1 MDTMS
6 SIPTAVQGKDSSMT
20 HDNVS
25 PVFAAGSD
33 RWTISLKNFWNL
45 RIPIRLK
52 LSIAVTL
59 IVSLTILILSLT
71 ILARQKDQLYWQAV
85 EKGKVSLNYFATNAS
100 IPLLNDDIVRLNRL
114 IKDAAS
120 IEGILYVAIV
130 DRQNKIK
137 AHIDPNNIGNTLQ
150 IFQNMEEVRKEGNAT
165 YFSYTLSS
173 GTKVLNLS
181 RPITFKYKELGTVHI
196 GLSLDFINH
205 LIYQASTFIL
215 ILSLFIIL
223 LGIAVAILLGINFSR
238 PISKLVDAT
247 QEIGKGNL
255 HHRIE
260 MKRKDEFGDLASA
273 FNYMADELDKKE
285 TANAQLFSERIRVEK
300 EARKLE
306 GQLRQSQKMEAVG
319 QLAGGIAHDF
329 NNSLTLIK
337 VCSQLALQELKEADP
352 IREKIQQIDEA
363 TTRSGDLAR
372 QLLTFS
378 RRHIEEAKVLDL
390 NNIMVNLNKML
401 RRSIGE
407 SVELINK
414 IGEGLWKLKG
424 DPGQIEQVIV
434 NLVVNARDA
443 MPNGGKVVLE
453 TANIELDQE
462 YARAHVHVAPG
473 PYVMLSVTDT
483 GKGMKPEIK
492 EHIFEPFFTTK
503 EEGKGTGLGLFMVYG
518 IVQKHGGHIVVDSEP
533 EMGTTFKIYFPP
545 ADEIMEA
552 AKEEFSGIR
561 LPQGGET
568 VLVAEDDK
576 DLRSIMVQALK
587 RQGYKTLEA
596 ANGEDGLLIFDK
608 HRLEIDLIV
617 TDIVMPT
624 MNGLELTDLL
634 LPLCP
639 RIKVLYMSG
648 HLDNPILQERNLDP
662 ETNFISKPFSLED
675 LTERVRKVLDNN
687 Y

>member
-1 MDTMS
+1 
-6 SIPTAVQGKDSSMT
+6 
-20 HDNVS
+20 
-25 PVFAAGSD
+25 
-33 RWTISLKNFWNL
+33 
-45 RIPIRLK
+45 
-52 LSIAVTL
+52 
-59 IVSLTILILSLT
+59 
-71 ILARQKDQLYWQAV
+71 
-85 EKGKVSLNYFATNAS
+85 
-100 IPLLNDDIVRLNRL
+100 
-114 IKDAAS
+114 
-120 IEGILYVAIV
+120 
-130 DRQNKIK
+130 
-137 AHIDPNNIGNTLQ
+137 
-150 IFQNMEEVRKEGNAT
+150 
-165 YFSYTLSS
+165 
-173 GTKVLNLS
+173 
-181 RPITFKYKELGTVHI
+181 
-196 GLSLDFINH
+196 
-205 LIYQASTFIL
+205 
-215 ILSLFIIL
+215 
-223 LGIAVAILLGINFSR
+223 
-238 PISKLVDAT
+238 
-247 QEIGKGNL
+247 
-255 HHRIE
+255 
-260 MKRKDEFGDLASA
+260 
-273 FNYMADELDKKE
+273 
-285 TANAQLFSERIRVEK
+285 
-300 EARKLE
+300 
-306 GQLRQSQKMEAVG
+306 
-319 QLAGGIAHDF
+319 
-329 NNSLTLIK
+329 
-337 VCSQLALQELKEADP
+337 
-352 IREKIQQIDEA
+352 
-363 TTRSGDLAR
+363 
-372 QLLTFS
+372 
-378 RRHIEEAKVLDL
+378 
-390 NNIMVNLNKML
+390 
-401 RRSIGE
+401 
-407 SVELINK
+407 
-414 IGEGLWKLKG
+414 
-424 DPGQIEQVIV
+424 
-434 NLVVNARDA
+434 

-552 AKEEFSGIR
+552 AKEEFSGTR